1 MRGYQS
7 LQKDSQSLQNPAE
20 IRCYWNLAE
29 LKKPQ
34 TLAPACKCRWITEFL
49 EKEILKVLYVLCGW
63 WGEAISVLGFQGQ

>member
-1 MRGYQS
+1 MHAYQS

-20 IRCYWNLAE
+20 MRFYWNLAV

-49 EKEILKVLYVLCGW
+49 EKIKEILRILRVLCG
-63 WGEAISVLGFQGQ
+63 